1 MPHFLLR
8 LTPPR
13 PSFPSD
19 AREAELDA
27 MVAHGAFWQG
37 EADAG
42 RALAVGPVA
51 DPAGIWGLALVEVAD
66 EAAAEAL
73 AAADPVITANL
84 GFTYGVM
91 PLLSLITRRV
101 EGTADDTPILRR
113 ADGPADDSHI
123 PCRAER
129 PAPADI

>member
-1 MPHFLLR
+1 MR

-13 PSFPSD
+13 ASFPSD
-19 AREAELDA
+19 ARPAELDA

-51 DPAGIWGLALVEVAD
+51 DPDGIWGLALVEVAD
-66 EAAAEAL
+66 EAEARAL
-73 AAADPVITANL
+73 AARDPVIGADL

-91 PLLSLITRRV
+91 PLLSLIT
-101 EGTADDTPILRR
+101 GR
-113 ADGPADDSHI
+113 ADGPA
-123 PCRAER
+123 
-129 PAPADI
+129 AD